1 MFLQN
6 NSDYEMFKRL
16 SLDAS
21 HWGGNVDEIVP
32 QLQERIR
39 FLELLLSDL
48 KGVKYI
54 KHAKRAWRSS
64 GTKFWSR
71 KSHGEIYLVY

>member
-1 MFLQN
+1 
-6 NSDYEMFKRL
+6 MFKRL

-54 KHAKRAWRSS
+54 KHAKRVRDRIDMWNAQI
-64 GTKFWSR
+64 KEEELQNICR
-71 KSHGEIYLVY
+71 KLYQ